1 MSISE
6 DMLADKLKGHS
17 FKMSQ
22 YQYAEVRSHIDPE
35 MMYIVT
41 ETVYNHMSVEKD
53 ATYKLY
59 PFFKSVVRIV
69 MKTMC
74 EREKCDITINSD
86 RIESIVW
93 NAYDSVCT
101 NSDRALAIAMKV
113 LPYIINDTLVQIRY
127 YNFK

>member
-17 FKMSQ
+17 FKMSE

-41 ETVYNHMSVEKD
+41 ETVYNFMGTQIGD
-53 ATYKLY
+53 TYKMY
-59 PFFKSVVRIV
+59 SFIKAIVRIV
-69 MKTMC
+69 IRTIC
-74 EREKCDITINSD
+74 ERERCDIIINSD

-93 NAYDSVCT
+93 NAYEAVCT
-101 NSDRALAIAMKV
+101 KSDNATSIAMKV
-113 LPYIINDTLVQIRY
+113 LPYIINDTLVQLRY
-127 YNFK
+127 LNYR